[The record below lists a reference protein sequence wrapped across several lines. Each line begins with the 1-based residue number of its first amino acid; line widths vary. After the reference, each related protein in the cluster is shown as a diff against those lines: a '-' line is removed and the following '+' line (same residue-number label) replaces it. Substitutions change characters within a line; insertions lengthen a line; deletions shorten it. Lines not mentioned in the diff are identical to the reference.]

1 MSGHPPPKTALIT
14 GVAGQDGSYL
24 AEFLLSKGYV
34 VHGLVRGSSSY
45 AAGRIEHLRT
55 DVHDDT
61 ARFFL
66 HHGDMADGSR
76 LITLLQSIRPDEVY
90 NLAATSDV
98 SLSFT
103 EPELTGMTSGIS
115 ATRLLEAIR
124 MIGLPTRYYQASSS
138 AMFGDARGPQ
148 DEMTPLKPLSPYG
161 AAKGY
166 AYWMTRNYRQS
177 YGLFAVNGIAF
188 NHESPRRDE
197 SFVTRKIAMGA
208 AAIAAGK
215 QDFLY
220 LGNIEAARDWGYA
233 REYVQGMWAMLQA
246 DKPGDYVLAT
256 GTSHTVRDFLHF
268 CFDSVGLDWG
278 RYVVFDERYLR
289 PTEVD
294 SLVGDASKAERE
306 LGWKATVLA
315 PELARIMTEA
325 EVRVL
330 RGS

>member
-1 MSGHPPPKTALIT
+1 VVSSSRTKSALIT

-24 AEFLLSKGYV
+24 AELLLAKGYV

-45 AAGRIEHLRT
+45 NAGRIEHLRS
-55 DVHDDT
+55 DVHDDR

-76 LITLLQSIRPDEVY
+76 LITLLQSIQPDEVY
-90 NLAATSDV
+90 NLAATSHIN
-98 SLSFT
+98 LSFS

-138 AMFGDARGPQ
+138 AMFGDAPGPQ
-148 DEMTPLKPLSPYG
+148 HEETPLQPLSPYG
-161 AAKGY
+161 AAKAY
-166 AYWMTRNYRQS
+166 AYWMTRTYRQA
-177 YGLFAVNGIAF
+177 YGMYAVNGIAF

-215 QDFLY
+215 RDFLY
-220 LGNIEAARDWGYA
+220 LGNIEAVRDWGYA
-233 REYVQGMWAMLQA
+233 PEYVEGMWAMLQA
-246 DKPGDYVLAT
+246 HQPGDYVLAT

-268 CFDSVGLDWG
+268 CFDTVGLDW
-278 RYVVFDERYLR
+278 RKHVKFDERYLR

-306 LGWKATVLA
+306 LGWKAATLA

-325 EVRVL
+325 EIEAPGR
-330 RGS
+330 

>member
-1 MSGHPPPKTALIT
+1 MAKTALIT

-24 AEFLLSKGYV
+24 AELLLEKGYV
-34 VHGLVRGSSSY
+34 VHGLARGSSSY
-45 AAGRIEHLRT
+45 AAGRIEHLRA
-55 DVHDDT
+55 DVHDED

-76 LITLLQSIRPDEVY
+76 LITLLQSIRPNEVY
-90 NLAATSDV
+90 NLAATSDI
-98 SLSFT
+98 SLSFA

-124 MIGLPTRYYQASSS
+124 MIALPVRYYQASSS
-138 AMFGDARGPQ
+138 AMFGDAKGPQ
-148 DEMTPLKPLSPYG
+148 TETTPLQPLSPYG
-161 AAKGY
+161 AAKAY
-166 AYWMTRNYRQS
+166 AYWMTRSYRHS
-177 YGLFAVNGIAF
+177 YDLFAVNGIAF

-197 SFVTRKIAMGA
+197 SFVTRKIAIGA

-233 REYVQGMWAMLQA
+233 PEYVEGMWAMLQA
-246 DKPGDYVLAT
+246 DQPGDYVLAT
-256 GTSHTVRDFLHF
+256 GTSYTVREFLHF
-268 CFDSVGLDWG
+268 CFDTVGLDW
-278 RYVVFDERYLR
+278 RKHVKFDERYLR

-294 SLVGDASKAERE
+294 SLVGDATKAERE

-325 EVRVL
+325 EAAAL
-330 RGS
+330 RS

>member
-1 MSGHPPPKTALIT
+1 MTSSAGVKTALIT

-24 AEFLLSKGYV
+24 AELLLEKGYV

-45 AAGRIEHLRT
+45 AAGRIEHLRV
-55 DVHDDT
+55 DVHDES

-66 HHGDMADGSR
+66 HHGDMADASR
-76 LITLLQSIRPDEVY
+76 LISLLQSIQPHEVY
-90 NLAATSDV
+90 NLAATSDIG
-98 SLSFT
+98 LSFT

-124 MIGLPTRYYQASSS
+124 MTGLPTRYYQASSS

-148 DEMTPLKPLSPYG
+148 NETTPLQPLSPYG
-161 AAKGY
+161 AAKAY
-166 AYWMTRNYRQS
+166 AYWMTRNYRRA

-197 SFVTRKIAMGA
+197 SFVTRKIAVGA
-208 AAIAAGK
+208 AAVAAGK

-220 LGNIEAARDWGYA
+220 LGNLDAARDWGYA
-233 REYVQGMWAMLQA
+233 REYVVGMWAMLQA
-246 DKPGDYVLAT
+246 DEPDDYVLAT

-268 CFDSVGLDWG
+268 CFDTVGLDW
-278 RYVVFDERYLR
+278 RKHVKFDERYLR
-289 PTEVD
+289 PAEVD

-325 EVRVL
+325 EVVAQ
-330 RGS
+330 SS

>member
-1 MSGHPPPKTALIT
+1 VSAQGKTAFIT

-24 AEFLLSKGYV
+24 AELLLAKGYV
-34 VHGLVRGSSSY
+34 VHGLVRGASSY
-45 AAGRIEHLRT
+45 AAGRVEHLRT
-55 DVHDDT
+55 DVHDES

-76 LITLLQSIRPDEVY
+76 LITLLERIRPAEVY
-90 NLAATSDV
+90 NLAATSHINQ
-98 SLSFT
+98 SFA

-124 MIGLPTRYYQASSS
+124 MTGLPTRYYQASSS
-138 AMFGDARGPQ
+138 AMFGDARGLQ
-148 DEMTPLKPLSPYG
+148 NERTPLQPLSPYG
-161 AAKGY
+161 AAKAY
-166 AYWMTRNYRQS
+166 AYWMTRTYRRA

-220 LGNIEAARDWGYA
+220 LGNLQAARDWGYA
-233 REYVQGMWAMLQA
+233 REYVEGMWAMLQA
-246 DKPGDYVLAT
+246 DQPDDYVLAT
-256 GTSHTVRDFLHF
+256 GTSHTVSEFLHF
-268 CFDSVGLDWG
+268 CFDTVGLEWHKH
-278 RYVVFDERYLR
+278 VKFDERYLR
-289 PTEVD
+289 PTEVE
-294 SLVGDASKAERE
+294 SLVGDASKAEAE

-325 EVRVL
+325 EVAAL
-330 RGS
+330 SG